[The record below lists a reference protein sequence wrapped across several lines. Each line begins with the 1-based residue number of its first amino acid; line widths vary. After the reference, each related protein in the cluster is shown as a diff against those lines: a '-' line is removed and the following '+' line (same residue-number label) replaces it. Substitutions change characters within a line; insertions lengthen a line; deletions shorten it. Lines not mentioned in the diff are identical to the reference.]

1 MDKKDIEK
9 LLRVRTIAQQEKDRF
24 LPKWKDL
31 SDYLGLSY
39 GSWGKDTR
47 PMQEN
52 PKDQREIYDNTA
64 AEAANLETDGI
75 QGYACGSSIA
85 WFNLAYER
93 EENGEDKRM
102 AEALKKSEDM
112 LYKVFGKSN
121 FYEASRSLVHC
132 VCNFGTGVL
141 WMEDDPRRSVPY
153 FRVLHPK
160 DIDIIENEGGE
171 VDVLFRT
178 FWLTAEELV
187 EQFGDSVPLQVKT
200 EAENEPMKDYQ
211 VYSYCGP
218 RTRFGM
224 EDKVEGKLDYICVYW
239 LKDFPDQ
246 TIREDE
252 YLTKPFACWRYAHSL
267 FGGTWGVDS
276 PGLLQLSNIK
286 QVNAMCEDR
295 ARLSQLTAMPPGKK
309 TRGLK
314 VNLTPN
320 GFTELGPG
328 EDYQMM
334 NVVGNLEWTSAIIQD
349 LQKKIRNAYYADYFL
364 VLTENIERT
373 KTATEVAGLQSEKSA
388 IMASFFSRMANEF
401 LEPVIEWTFRNEL
414 VHGRLT
420 AVLEAG
426 EDENGIGNI
435 VDQEIR
441 IDFVSPLAK
450 MQRRASTFSA
460 NTSFVQLISQL
471 MQIYPQAYYKL
482 DILKYIR
489 TYIDAYGVD
498 ENIVISDTVAQE
510 RYAQRVEAQAQL
522 AQQQAQLEQIQGAG
536 KAYKD
541 LSADAGENSAISALV
556 GA

>member
-1 MDKKDIEK
+1 MEQKDIEK
-9 LLRVRTIAQQEKDRF
+9 LTRIRTQLEQEKNMF

-39 GSWGKDTR
+39 GSWGKDTK
-47 PMQEN
+47 PQQEQ

-85 WFNLAYER
+85 WFNLAYEKQ
-93 EENGEDKRM
+93 ENSNDKRM
-102 AEALKKSEDM
+102 AEALKKSEDS
-112 LYKVFGKSN
+112 LYKVFNKSN

-132 VCNFGTGVL
+132 VCNFGTGIL
-141 WMEDDPRRSVPY
+141 WMEDDPRRSTPH

-160 DIDIIENEGGE
+160 DIDIAENEAGE

-187 EQFGDSVPLQVKT
+187 ETFGDSVPPEVD
-200 EAENEPMKDYQ
+200 ADNEPMKDYQ

-218 RTRFGM
+218 RTKFGM
-224 EDKVEGKLDYICVYW
+224 ADKVKGKMDFICVYW
-239 LKDFPDQ
+239 LKDFPNK
-246 TIREDE
+246 TIKEDE
-252 YLTKPFACWRYAHSL
+252 YLTKPFACWRYSHSL

-276 PGLLQLSNIK
+276 PGLTQLSNIK

-334 NVVGNLEWTSAIIQD
+334 SVVGNLEWTSAIISD
-349 LQKKIRNAYYADYFL
+349 LQRKIRNAYYADYFL

-401 LEPVIEWTFRNEL
+401 LEPVIEWTFQNEV

-426 EDENGIGNI
+426 ENENGEGRMVN
-435 VDQEIR
+435 QEIR

-460 NTSFVQLISQL
+460 NTSFVQVIAQL
-471 MQIYPQAYYKL
+471 AQIYPEAYYKL
-482 DILKYIR
+482 NILKYIG

-498 ENIVISDTVAQE
+498 ENIVVSDQQAQE
-510 RYAQRVEAQAQL
+510 RYQAVVE
-522 AQQQAQLEQIQGAG
+522 AQQQAAQAQAQMQAVGEVS

-541 LSADAGENSAISALV
+541 LSAEAGQNSAARALME
-556 GA
+556 G